1 MPVSISEKTF
11 LGDETARTML
21 VSLWNVI
28 MTNETLVEVGLIN
41 GLSDLVSKWDQVP
54 AADQAVSES
63 MPEASLDNQLYLTS
77 EFVSQI
83 FDFKAASMESR
94 GVGLQENSTPW
105 EASTSTSVSESN
117 VVVRSV
123 GSDHG

>member
-1 MPVSISEKTF
+1 MHSF
-11 LGDETARTML
+11 A
-21 VSLWNVI
+21 
-28 MTNETLVEVGLIN
+28 
-41 GLSDLVSKWDQVP
+41 VP

-83 FDFKAASMESR
+83 FDFKAVSMESR

-105 EASTSTSVSESN
+105 EASTLTSVSESN
-117 VVVRSV
+117 VVAGSV
-123 GSDHG
+123 GSDHGRQSHSPNVSPVISATRCRD